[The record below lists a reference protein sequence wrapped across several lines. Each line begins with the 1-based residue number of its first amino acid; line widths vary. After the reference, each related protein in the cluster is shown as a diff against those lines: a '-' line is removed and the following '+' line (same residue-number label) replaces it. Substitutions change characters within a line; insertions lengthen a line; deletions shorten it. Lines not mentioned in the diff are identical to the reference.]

1 MNTFTPEL
9 YPLGSVLLSVLVALL
24 PLVVIFVGLGI
35 LKWKAHV
42 AGLVAV
48 AAGLATAVLAFRMP
62 VDLALLSASEG
73 FVFGLFPIVWIVL
86 MAIWFYQVTVVSGRF
101 EDLRATFDLISDDP
115 RITALLVAFCFGGLL
130 EALAGFGAPVA
141 ITGVMLLAVGFPK
154 LKAAVAVMVAN
165 TAPVAFGAVAI
176 PIITAGKVSGI
187 PYEQIGAIVG
197 RQTAVLAVVVPFLL
211 LLIVDGVKGLK
222 EAWPAALVIGFS
234 FAAAKWITSNHI
246 SVELTDVIASLVGIG
261 AGVLLMRFW
270 QPKGTDEAR
279 ARLAGERS
287 DEGELD
293 AADVA
298 ATHQGAARP
307 TGPLTPGRIAM
318 ALLPYI
324 LVVITFSLV
333 NLVKPLQRALR
344 STDIGIDWPGLH
356 GRVLDNAGHVVSTTH
371 YTFQWLSGAGTIL
384 AFVTILTAII
394 YKVSFADAWGELAQT
409 AHKLRHTV
417 LTIGSVVALAY
428 VMNLSGQTTTI
439 GTWIAGA
446 GAAFAFLSP
455 VLGWIGVA
463 VTGSDTSANALF
475 CGLQATV
482 GRETGL
488 DPALLASA
496 NTAGGVAGKLVSPQ
510 NIAIVATAVGLVGK
524 ESLILRKTIGWSLV
538 LLALISIMVGLQST
552 PILSWMLP

>member
-1 MNTFTPEL
+1 MNTFRPEL
-9 YPLGSVLLSVLVALL
+9 YPLGQVWSVLVALL
-24 PLVVIFVGLGI
+24 PLIVIFVGLGV

-48 AAGLATAVLAFRMP
+48 VVALATAVLAFKMP
-62 VDLALLSASEG
+62 APLALLSASEG

-101 EDLRATFDLISDDP
+101 EDLRATFNLISDDP
-115 RITALLVAFCFGGLL
+115 RVTALLVAFCFGGLL

-154 LKAAVAVMVAN
+154 LKAAIAVMVAN

-187 PYEQIGAIVG
+187 PYEEIGAIVG
-197 RQTAVLAVVVPFLL
+197 RQTAVLALVVPFLL
-211 LLIVDGVKGLK
+211 LIIVDGFKGLK
-222 EAWPAALVIGFS
+222 QVWPAALVIGGA
-234 FAAAKWITSNHI
+234 FAAAKWITSNYI
-246 SVELTDVIASLVGIG
+246 SVELTDVIASLVGMA
-261 AGVLLMRFW
+261 AGVVLMRFW
-270 QPKGTDEAR
+270 TPKGTSEAQQR
-279 ARLAGERS
+279 
-287 DEGELD
+287 LD
-293 AADVA
+293 AESA
-298 ATHQGAARP
+298 AEGGNEVVTHERRE
-307 TGPLTPGRIAM
+307 LPGSRIAM

-324 LVVITFSLV
+324 LVVAVFSLA
-333 NLVKPLQRALR
+333 NLVGPLKRALT
-344 STDIGIDWPGLH
+344 STDVVINWPGLH
-356 GRVLDNAGHVVSTTH
+356 GHVLNNAGQVHSSTI
-371 YTFQWLSGAGTIL
+371 YNFQWLSGAGTL
-384 AFVTILTAII
+384 LLFVGILTAII
-394 YKVSFADAWGELAQT
+394 YKVPAKAAVKEFTDT
-409 AHKLRHTV
+409 VHKLRFTV

-482 GRETGL
+482 GHETGL
-488 DPALLASA
+488 DPALLTSA
-496 NTAGGVAGKLVSPQ
+496 NTAGGVAGKLISPQ

-524 ESLILRKTIGWSLV
+524 ESLILRKTLGWSLG
-538 LLALISIMVGLQST
+538 LLALISLMVGLQST
-552 PILSWMLP
+552 SILSWMLP